1 MLQRLL
7 RPGAGCSKSYRQRC
21 AHSLPCT
28 TRKERHQALSPD
40 GIRALVLTAPPLP
53 RSVKNSFRSPKGQF
67 PRSSRPKSLKNHFH
81 FESQG
86 SKAVSASSLRRGQE
100 ARGHFPPHPSLPSS
114 SPFPPAVFPS
124 SKAPSR
130 VFGKARAPHP
140 ARVTC
145 GGCTAPYLFD

>member
-1 MLQRLL
+1 MQQKLQAAL
-7 RPGAGCSKSYRQRC
+7 RPLASLHYAQRK
-21 AHSLPCT
+21 APGSFS
-28 TRKERHQALSPD
+28 RRNSSPSAD
-40 GIRALVLTAPPLP
+40 RPPLP

-114 SPFPPAVFPS
+114 SPFPPRCVPLQQSPEPRLWEGTRPS
-124 SKAPSR
+124 PRPGNVWGLYRSLP
-130 VFGKARAPHP
+130 V
-140 ARVTC
+140 
-145 GGCTAPYLFD
+145 